1 VISADSAGHL
11 YSLHGQAIKLSANS
25 AFLLDAIN
33 QFLGDFAIP
42 SLVPGASA
50 VEGTI
55 RLYRESEVLRRLPAS
70 AARVTPPGELTEI
83 YQQDELYWLIDDR
96 WGVSEINL
104 LKGQWR
110 TWILPQPTIEPQ
122 RCLELAVMW
131 PLAQLLRGKGLSL
144 VPAASCVRDG
154 WGVLLIPQGSIEPEL
169 CAMVRAGF
177 RVIGQRWTALRE
189 DAGSAGGRV
198 SMLRVPGMIER
209 VPGEA
214 RMRSAAS
221 APPPTWVDLTREF
234 CGASAD
240 HAHCDAVL
248 LVDRGRRP
256 VAHLKSLPRT
266 NAVIGLRRAWPIMQL
281 HAQRKLSQLH
291 AHLARECRCFEARL
305 SREPQ
310 DVLKL
315 LEAARYNRVS
325 PVEATVRVNVPDR
338 RVVA

>member
-1 VISADSAGHL
+1 MILADSKPHL
-11 YSLHGQAIKLSANS
+11 FSLHGQAIKLSAS
-25 AFLLDAIN
+25 CAYLLDALN
-33 QFLGDFAIP
+33 HLLGDFAIP
-42 SLVPGASA
+42 SLPPGASA
-50 VEGTI
+50 VEGTV
-55 RLYRESEVLRRLPAS
+55 RLYQESEVLRRLPAS

-110 TWILPQPTIEPQ
+110 TWILPQPTVEPQ

-169 CAMVRAGF
+169 GAMIRAGF

-198 SMLRVPGMIER
+198 SMLRVPGMVER
-209 VPGEA
+209 VAGEA
-214 RMRSAAS
+214 RMRSVAS
-221 APPPTWVDLTREF
+221 APAPMWVDLTQEF
-234 CGASAD
+234 CGASEN
-240 HAHCDAVL
+240 HAQCDAVF

-305 SREPQ
+305 SRNPQ

-315 LEAARYNRVS
+315 VDDARYNRVS
-325 PVEATVRVNVPDR
+325 PVEATVHLKSSSH